1 MVLPI
6 SFTSGLLEDSLVFV
20 SLSVLSKLW
29 CQVTLLLAKFIAHTS
44 QSECEECRMDANIVM
59 KIILSSW
66 TP

>member
-29 CQVTLLLAKFIAHTS
+29 CQVTLLLAKFILLKTNKVITRNPEDPVS
-44 QSECEECRMDANIVM
+44 KLIF
-59 KIILSSW
+59 K
-66 TP
+66 T